1 MTSTNNI
8 GDKTRKGIVRTAIVL
23 INNDHTVG
31 QIIDILCIVHHEIP
45 SGEIGHVV
53 RESLSVY
60 QSLGQACQAVSRQEL
75 RVEYMTDKMT
85 VLELIVM
92 MSEKHLRFIN
102 KERLDM
108 LLARGSLGD
117 GPR

>member
-1 MTSTNNI
+1 MISE
-8 GDKTRKGIVRTAIVL
+8 KTQKGMVRAAIVL
-23 INNDHTVG
+23 INSDYNV
-31 QIIDILCIVHHEIP
+31 QEIIEILCIVHHEIL
-45 SGEIGHVV
+45 SGEIAVVV
-53 RESLSVY
+53 RKGLGVY

-92 MSEKHLRFIN
+92 MADKGLRFIT

-108 LLARGSLGD
+108 IVVKDRLKE
-117 GPR
+117 